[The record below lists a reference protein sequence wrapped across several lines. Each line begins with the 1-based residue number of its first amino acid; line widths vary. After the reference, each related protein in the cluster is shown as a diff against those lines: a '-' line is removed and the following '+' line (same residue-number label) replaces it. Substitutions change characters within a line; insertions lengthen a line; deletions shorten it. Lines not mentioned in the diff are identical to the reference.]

1 MSIEP
6 VFLPGLCS
14 VTFRKLGAEQVIALA
29 VEAGARGIEWCA
41 TVHVPPGYLAT
52 AMRIAAQCRDA
63 GIDLPS
69 YGAYVRAGADDEQ
82 QDMGAALDT
91 AAALGAPNIR
101 VWAGRQGSGAA
112 MEADRA
118 RVADAIRAYAALAA
132 ASDIALSVEYH
143 RATLTDTLASTLA
156 LLRQVDHPNCFA
168 YWQPEPGTSLESA
181 AAELRALGSDLSH
194 VHVFHWQVGGA
205 RLPLVEAEA
214 YWRRLV
220 RVPARDSRFALARY
234 AFSEFVRNDDP
245 DQFRRDFKVLVR
257 LLDPQA
263 AERDGD

>member
-6 VFLPGLCS
+6 AFLPGLCS
-14 VTFRKLGAEQVIALA
+14 VTFRSIDAEQVIALA
-29 VEAGARGIEWCA
+29 VEAGTRGIEWCS
-41 TVHVPPGYLAT
+41 TVHVPPGHLAT

-63 GIDLPS
+63 GLDLPS
-69 YGAYVRAGADDEQ
+69 YGTYVRAGADDEQ

-91 AAALGAPNIR
+91 AAALGAPNVR
-101 VWAGRQGSGAA
+101 VWAGRQGSGVAG
-112 MEADRA
+112 EADRA

-132 ASDIALSVEYH
+132 ASGITLSIEYH
-143 RATLTDTLASTLA
+143 RATLTDTLTSTLD
-156 LLRQVDHPNCFA
+156 LLRRIDHPNCYA
-168 YWQPEPGTSLESA
+168 YWQPEPGTPLESA

-194 VHVFHWQVGGA
+194 LHVFHWQAGGA
-205 RLPLVEAEA
+205 RRPLEEAEA

-220 RVPARDSRFALARY
+220 RVPGRDSRFALPRY

-257 LLDPQA
+257 LLDPRI
-263 AERDGD
+263 AERGDD